1 MRISDWSSDVCS
13 SDLEIA
19 VLAIAPLIMGL
30 VNWDYRRQQRDSDFR
45 AEGRIVLVAEVVS
58 LIATATAAI
67 LLRDF
72 TAILYGLI
80 GRAAMT
86 VIMSHAVARQ
96 RYAAGYAREYAPRLA
111 RFPWPLIINGPPI
124 FICVEGDRIFI
135 SNQLAW
141 AELGTYFHVI

>member
-19 VLAIAPLIMGL
+19 VLAIAPLFMGL
-30 VNWDYRRQQRDSDFR
+30 VNWDCRRQQRDSDFR
-45 AEGRIVLVAEVVS
+45 AEGRIVLVPEVVS

-111 RFPWPLIINGPPI
+111 RFAWPLIINGLLI
-124 FICVEGDRIFI
+124 FIGEIGR
-135 SNQLAW
+135 A
-141 AELGTYFHVI
+141 HV

>member
-1 MRISDWSSDVCS
+1 
-13 SDLEIA
+13 
-19 VLAIAPLIMGL
+19 MGL

-111 RFPWPLIINGPPI
+111 RFRS
-124 FICVEGDRIFI
+124 EEHT
-135 SNQLAW
+135 S
-141 AELGTYFHVI
+141 ELQSLMRTSYAVFCLQKKT

>member
-1 MRISDWSSDVCS
+1 MARLSGAPQ
-13 SDLEIA
+13 LAPEIA

-45 AEGRIVLVAEVVS
+45 AAGRIVLVAEVVS

-96 RYAAGYAREYAPRLA
+96 RYAAEIGRTHGRT
-111 RFPWPLIINGPPI
+111 
-124 FICVEGDRIFI
+124 
-135 SNQLAW
+135 Q
-141 AELGTYFHVI
+141 GTN

>member
-1 MRISDWSSDVCS
+1 
-13 SDLEIA
+13 
-19 VLAIAPLIMGL
+19 MGL
-30 VNWDYRRQQRDSDFR
+30 VNWDYLRQQRDSDFR

-96 RYAAGYAREYAPRLA
+96 RYAAGYARAYAPRLA
-111 RFPWPLIINGPPI
+111 RFAWPLLLNGLPL
-124 FICVEGDRIFI
+124 FICGQGVRIFI
-135 SNQLAW
+135 SNL
-141 AELGTYFHVI
+141 LGVSVPGNF

>member
-1 MRISDWSSDVCS
+1 
-13 SDLEIA
+13 
-19 VLAIAPLIMGL
+19 MGL

-86 VIMSHAVARQ
+86 VICRTPSRGSVTPPAMPVNMRRALHAS
-96 RYAAGYAREYAPRLA
+96 P
-111 RFPWPLIINGPPI
+111 
-124 FICVEGDRIFI
+124 GDRK
-135 SNQLAW
+135 SVVSGKSVSGRVD
-141 AELGTYFHVI
+141 LGGRRF

>member
-13 SDLEIA
+13 SDLPALLRLTHLVSLGRGLPIAVGLVVLAGPIARLSGAPQLAPEIA

-72 TAILYGLI
+72 KI
-80 GRAAMT
+80 GRA
-86 VIMSHAVARQ
+86 
-96 RYAAGYAREYAPRLA
+96 
-111 RFPWPLIINGPPI
+111 
-124 FICVEGDRIFI
+124 
-135 SNQLAW
+135 
-141 AELGTYFHVI
+141 HV